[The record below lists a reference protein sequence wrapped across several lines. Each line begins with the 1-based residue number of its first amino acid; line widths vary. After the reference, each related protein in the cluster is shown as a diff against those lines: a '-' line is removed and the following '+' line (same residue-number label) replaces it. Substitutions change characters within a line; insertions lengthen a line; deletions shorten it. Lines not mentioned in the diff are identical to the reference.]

1 MTFKIDGTKIGGSP
15 YFIAEMSGNHN
26 GDIARAFEIIAAAKA
41 AGADALK
48 IQTYT
53 ADTIT
58 LDHDGPGFILDK
70 GLWQGRKLYDLYKE
84 AMTPWE
90 WHGDLFD
97 CAKET
102 GITIFSSPFDFTA
115 VDLLEKLGAPAY
127 KIASF
132 EIVDIPLIKYVAQTG
147 KPIIISTGLANIDE
161 IGEAVEAAGKS
172 PLALLHCVSGY
183 PAPAQDMNLKTIVD
197 LAARFG
203 VLSGLSDHSEGISV
217 PVAATVMGAVII
229 EKHMTL
235 SRADGGVDSD
245 FSLEHQEFA
254 EMVRACKTAYEAI
267 GSVNYDIKESEE
279 AGRDC
284 RRSLY
289 VSNDVKKGEIFT
301 ADNVRSVRPG
311 FGMAPKYLDD
321 VIGKCA
327 TKDVCKGDPLHRDM
341 VGAKA

>member
-1 MTFKIDGTKIGGSP
+1 MTFEIDGIKIGRSP

-26 GDIARAFEIIAAAKA
+26 GDIRRAFDIISKAKE
-41 AGADALK
+41 AGANALK

-58 LDHDGPGFILDK
+58 LDHDGPGFVLDK
-70 GLWQGRKLYDLYKE
+70 GLWKGRKLHDLYKE

-97 CAKET
+97 CAKDHD
-102 GITIFSSPFDFTA
+102 ITIFSSPFDFTA

-132 EIVDIPLIKYVAQTG
+132 EIIDIPLIKYVAQTG

-161 IGEAVEAAGKS
+161 IQEAVLAAGAS

-183 PAPAQDMNLKTIVD
+183 PTPAKEMNLKTIAD

-203 VLSGLSDHSEGISV
+203 VVCGLSDHSEGIAV
-217 PVAATVMGAVII
+217 PVAATVMGAEII

-254 EMVRACKTAYEAI
+254 EMVTACKYAFEAI
-267 GSVNYDIKESEE
+267 GTVNYDIKESEQ
-279 AGRDC
+279 AARDN

-289 VSNDVKKGEIFT
+289 VSIDIKKGDVFT
-301 ADNVRSVRPG
+301 HDNVRSIRPG
-311 FGMAPKYLDD
+311 FGMAPKYLMD
-321 VIGKCA
+321 VIGKTA
-327 TKDVCKGDPLHRDM
+327 SRDIRKGDPLHKDM
-341 VGAKA
+341 IG